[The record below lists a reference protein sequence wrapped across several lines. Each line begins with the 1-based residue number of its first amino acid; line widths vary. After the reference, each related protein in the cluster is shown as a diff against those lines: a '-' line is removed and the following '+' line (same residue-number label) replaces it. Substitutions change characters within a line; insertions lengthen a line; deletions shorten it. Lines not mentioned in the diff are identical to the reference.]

1 MQKFPILM
9 PYSLSRMNQLLARL
23 FCSVVTLLS
32 ANLCIAQTV
41 DEMVNSQIQK
51 NPEEKIY
58 IHYDKNSYVTGD
70 TVRFKAYLFSGSKRS
85 TAGKNFYLEL
95 LNDKGKVMSRV
106 TAPVFESTASCNLVL
121 PIDSVTSAF
130 YCRAYTES
138 MLRGDSSFI
147 YTKALSVINL
157 AKHAANVNS
166 GSTKISFLP
175 EGGDWVENV
184 PGLIAFKVTDANG
197 MPANASGVIKSGN
210 EVMADFATTHDGM
223 GYFAMSPQ
231 PNQTYTAVW
240 KDNNGQERNTPLP
253 KAKPTGV
260 SLHVENIATGKKFY
274 VLRSQTA
281 DEADK
286 QLTLIVYANGNIF
299 YQANIDLSARAI
311 SNGTIPTKELPTGI
325 LYLTLFNKNK
335 RPVAERITFVNNH
348 DHNFQIDTALT
359 INKAKR
365 GLNQVKLAIKDT
377 IRSNF
382 SIAVTD
388 AEQDPSSVNAD
399 NIVSHLLL
407 TADLHGKIVNP
418 YYYFT
423 DKTENAD
430 KNLDLVMLTHGWRKY
445 NWAAD
450 TSKVPADTV
459 TGYRFISIKGKLNGL
474 GTLDK
479 EAYGTVTMQTDTNS
493 VMLPMVVNKSGY
505 FFRDGLI
512 YYGDAKLF
520 FKFADKRLNAN
531 SIKLSVDNGLI
542 KRFPYPF
549 MAPAA
554 DTAAASSSAGAL
566 SPRMQDYLFQ
576 LKNTRSLK
584 EVQVKS
590 TAVTQQQKLEKTYT
604 SGLFKDG
611 ISTTINVG
619 DDPRFLNYV
628 SLFQYLQ
635 GKIPG
640 LIIKNPLSGPLTTPT
655 ATWRNESV
663 YFYLNGFQVS
673 VDDIS
678 STSMN
683 DFDYVKIY
691 DPSMGGAFRA
701 PGAVISVY
709 TKRGKGFIFDSSNK
723 KMRILPGYTSVK
735 EFFSPDYASGIMVSK
750 PDLRTTLYWNPNVII
765 DKDSREYII
774 KFYNNDVTRKFKIV
788 LEGMNF
794 DGKLVHMEKT
804 L

>member
-1 MQKFPILM
+1 
-9 PYSLSRMNQLLARL
+9 MNQLSARL
-23 FCSVVTLLS
+23 FCFVIASLF
-32 ANLCIAQTV
+32 ANLCIAQTI
-41 DEMVNSQIQK
+41 DEMVNYQIQK
-51 NPEEKIY
+51 NPQEKIY

-70 TVRFKAYLFSGSKRS
+70 TLRFKAYVFSGSKRS

-106 TAPVFESTASCNLVL
+106 TAPVFESTASGNLVL
-121 PIDSVTSAF
+121 PIDSVSSAF

-138 MLRGDSSFI
+138 MLRSDSSFI
-147 YTKALSVINL
+147 YTKALSVINMS
-157 AKHAANVNS
+157 KSQANVNA
-166 GSTKISFLP
+166 GSTRISFLP

-197 MPANASGVIKSGN
+197 MPVNASGVIKSGN
-210 EVMADFATTHDGM
+210 DVMADFATTHDGM
-223 GYFAMSPQ
+223 GFFAMSPQ

-240 KDNNGQERNTPLP
+240 KDNNGQEHNTPLP
-253 KAKPTGV
+253 KAKLTGV
-260 SLHVENIATGKKFY
+260 SLHVENITAGKKFY
-274 VLRSQTA
+274 VFRSPTA
-281 DEADK
+281 NDADK

-299 YQANIDLSARAI
+299 YQVNIDLSARAM
-311 SNGTIPTKELPTGI
+311 STGTIPTKELPTGI
-325 LYLTLFNKNK
+325 LYLTVFNKNK
-335 RPVAERITFVNNH
+335 RPVAERVTFVNNH
-348 DHNFQIDTALT
+348 DHNFQIDTSLT

-388 AEQDPSSVNAD
+388 AEQDPISANAD

-445 NWAAD
+445 NWGTD
-450 TSKVPADTV
+450 TAKVPADTV

-474 GTLDK
+474 GELDK

-520 FKFADKRLNAN
+520 FKFVDKRLNAN
-531 SIKLSVDNGLI
+531 SVKLSVDNGLI
-542 KRFPYPF
+542 KSFPYPF
-549 MAPAA
+549 TALTP
-554 DTAAASSSAGAL
+554 DSAAATTPPAL

-590 TAVTQQQKLEKTYT
+590 TKVTQVQKLEKTYT
-604 SGLFKDG
+604 SGVFKDG
-611 ISTTINVG
+611 ISTTIKVG
-619 DDPRFLNYV
+619 DDPRFLNY
-628 SLFQYLQ
+628 SSFFQYLQ

-640 LIIKNPLSGPLTTPT
+640 MVITYPLTTPQVM
-655 ATWRNESV
+655 WRNEAV
-663 YFYLNGFQVS
+663 YFFLNGFQVDVS
-673 VDDIS
+673 DIAG
-678 STSMN
+678 TAMN

-691 DPSMGGAFRA
+691 DPSMGGTFRA

-709 TKRGKGFIFDSSNK
+709 TKHGKGFVFDSSNK
-723 KMRILPGYTSVK
+723 KMIILPGYTTVK

-750 PDLRTTLYWNPNVII
+750 PDLRTTLYWNPNII
-765 DKDSREYII
+765 MDKENHEYTI

-788 LEGMNF
+788 LEGINF
-794 DGKLVHMEKT
+794 DGKLIHLEKA